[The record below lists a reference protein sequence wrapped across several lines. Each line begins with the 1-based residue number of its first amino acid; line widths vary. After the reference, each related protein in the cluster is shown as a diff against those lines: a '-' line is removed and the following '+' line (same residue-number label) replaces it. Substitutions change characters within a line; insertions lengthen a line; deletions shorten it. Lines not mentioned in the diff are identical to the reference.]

1 MRRLQMNIFLSWSG
15 DRSKHIA
22 EILKTRLPYFFQAV
36 KPWMSSTDIDKG
48 ARWSTDIASKLA
60 ECSMGII
67 CLTPENFDAP
77 WILFEAGALSKTL
90 DKTHVCPLLFD
101 IDPSDYKGPLV
112 QFQATK
118 FVEDDFKKLLHTIN
132 KCLEEKISDAQIEE
146 NFQAWWP
153 KIDSELK
160 KLTLIKKELPP
171 KRKDR
176 ELLEEILELVRQ
188 QTRETKSQQLT
199 KFIFN
204 SNCDKLSGSLT
215 GSSKIRVSNL
225 AEKLGLNHKEVLA
238 RLKEIG
244 VEAKTATSLVD
255 EEKVINLLSR
265 TNG

>member
-1 MRRLQMNIFLSWSG
+1 MNIFLSWSG

-60 ECSMGII
+60 ECTMGII

-90 DKTHVCPLLFD
+90 DNTHVCPLLFE

-118 FVEDDFKKLLHTIN
+118 FAEEDFKKLIHTIN
-132 KCLEEKISDAQIEE
+132 KCLDDKISDAQIEE
-146 NFQAWWP
+146 SFQAWWP
-153 KIDSELK
+153 KIELELK
-160 KLTLIKKELPP
+160 KLSSTKKELPP

-188 QTRETKSQQLT
+188 QARETKSQFLMDNI
-199 KFIFN
+199 FIGKKEKPT
-204 SNCDKLSGSLT
+204 SSLT
-215 GSSKIRVSNL
+215 SSSKIRVSNL
-225 AEKLGLNHKEVLA
+225 AEKLGLDTREVLA
-238 RLKEIG
+238 RLKDIG
-244 VEAKTATSLVD
+244 VDAKTATSLVD
-255 EEKVINLLSR
+255 EVATINII
-265 TNG
+265 NKAIG